1 MPGRPTVICH
11 GDLAVMLVID
21 IEWVVHCICMQTH
34 CLHSS
39 QRQFI
44 KQFYKGKQISID
56 KPYHTY
62 RYIYRVKKYWNIS
75 VWLNNPYYTG
85 LALNVSEPSLNVVN
99 HTHTLVLTSI
109 KLYIYTQRYN
119 YNN

>member
-62 RYIYRVKKYWNIS
+62 RYIYIESKSIETYQFDLI
-75 VWLNNPYYTG
+75 
-85 LALNVSEPSLNVVN
+85 
-99 HTHTLVLTSI
+99 TLI
-109 KLYIYTQRYN
+109 TQGWH
-119 YNN
+119 